1 MNDPCMHAFSA
12 KIVVRMGFFY
22 AKNSKNKKR
31 ILPKWM
37 VLGCVRKKSIE
48 NAKSASNKKL
58 CKRQYHAKVYI
69 GIFERKW
76 KPAS

>member
-1 MNDPCMHAFSA
+1 
-12 KIVVRMGFFY
+12 
-22 AKNSKNKKR
+22 
-31 ILPKWM
+31 M